1 MQPLD
6 PRADLTQLRMLFPSG
21 SGVVVYTREP
31 SPPWRVQEVVGD
43 GPGVF
48 GVPTEALRQV
58 WSDLIHPEDEARLRM
73 LFENLAVGEGATLDY
88 RLRGPLGGERW
99 ARDSVRRHNGDIGLI
114 LGVVRDVSVE
124 RTLRAQIAALE
135 ERIWRA
141 ERVDSLG
148 ALAAG
153 VAHDLSNLLT
163 AILAAAQLADAQ
175 DLPQS
180 AREDLAVVTK
190 SAQRG
195 SEFVRQIL
203 RFAGREVYRLGA
215 VDLNELLG
223 NLALILGRS
232 LGSNVALQIDMDP
245 DLPLVHCDPVQ
256 MEQAV
261 PNLAVNARDAMPGGG
276 HVAITTRRFTVVE
289 GLRAHSVTLPAG
301 DYVVLSVSDSG
312 RGISQQALPRIFEP
326 FFSTKSPG
334 ATGSGSGLGLSTV
347 QRVARSH
354 GGGVVVD
361 SAEGRG
367 TTFAIYVPLERAT
380 GSGSFAATEEG
391 EHLRARLLLAESD
404 PAVREIARRVLQ
416 REGYSVLAVG
426 SARDAIQL
434 LDHVR
439 PAIDLIVTDLA
450 LPDRSGAD
458 LVRLIRSRHD
468 RIPVVY
474 LGAPGDRLPLGE
486 EERGRP
492 LVEKPFPPALLLA
505 AIEQALFNASSAAAM
520 VRTPR
525 IATLE

>member
-1 MQPLD
+1 LQPD
-6 PRADLTQLRMLFPSG
+6 GRTELTQLKALLPSG
-21 SGVVVYTREP
+21 SGVVVYTRE
-31 SPPWRVQEVVGD
+31 SSAPWRILSVIGD

-48 GVPTEALRQV
+48 GVPSDALRQV
-58 WSDLIHPEDEARLRM
+58 WSELIHPEDEARLRI
-73 LFENLAVGEGATLDY
+73 LLEGLAVGDAATVDY

-99 ARDSVRRHNGDIGLI
+99 VRDSICRQGGDLGAIV
-114 LGVVRDVSVE
+114 GVVRDVSVE
-124 RTLRAQIAALE
+124 RTLRGQIAALE

-141 ERVDSLG
+141 QRVDSLG

-163 AILAAAQLADAQ
+163 AILSAAQLAENEE
-175 DLPQS
+175 LPTR
-180 AREDLAVVTK
+180 AREDLAVVTR
-190 SAQRG
+190 SAKRG

-203 RFAGREVYRLGA
+203 RFAGRDAYRSGP
-215 VDLNELLG
+215 VDLNELLQDLG
-223 NLALILGRS
+223 LILGRS
-232 LGSNVALQIDMDP
+232 LGGHVSLVIEMDP
-245 DLPLVHCDPVQ
+245 ALPPVHCDPVQ

-261 PNLAVNARDAMPGGG
+261 LNLVLNARDAMPEGGR
-276 HVAITTRRFTVVE
+276 VAISTYKARVE
-289 GLRAHSVTLPAG
+289 DGRRAHGVTLPAG
-301 DYVVLSVSDSG
+301 EYVVLSVSDTG

-326 FFSTKSPG
+326 FFSTKAP
-334 ATGSGSGLGLSTV
+334 ATTGSGSGLGLSTV

-354 GGGVVVD
+354 GGGVVVE
-361 SAEGRG
+361 SEEGRG
-367 TTFAIYVPLERAT
+367 TTFAIYVPLERAA
-380 GSGSFAATEEG
+380 GSGSFAASQEG
-391 EHLRARLLLAESD
+391 EHVRARLLVAESD
-404 PAVREIARRVLQ
+404 PAVRDIARRVLQ

-439 PAIDLIVTDLA
+439 PAIDLIVTDLS

-486 EERGRP
+486 EERGRA
-492 LVEKPFPPALLLA
+492 LVEKPFAPPVLLD
-505 AIEQALFNASSAAAM
+505 AIERALFNASSAGAM